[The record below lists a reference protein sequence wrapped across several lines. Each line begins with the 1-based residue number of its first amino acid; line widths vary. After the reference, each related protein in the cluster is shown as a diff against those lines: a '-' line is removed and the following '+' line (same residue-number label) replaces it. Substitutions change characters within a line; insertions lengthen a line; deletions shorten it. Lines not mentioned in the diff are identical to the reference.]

1 MSVNKTKRKESKV
14 EFDATYFKLFNDAT
28 FLIENHFGAK
38 NETMITQIIGD
49 RILRVVFD
57 IGTHIRMANSIY
69 PTCEIEYQERRL
81 HQDKAIGLC
90 FDLLTKY
97 QLILEK
103 LKIPDDKYVNE
114 IKNVIHEINC
124 LKRWRET
131 DHKRFKFAG

>member
-28 FLIENHFGAK
+28 SLIENHFGAK

-103 LKIPDDKYVNE
+103 LRIPDDKYVNE